1 MKVTGRPLRDLVNK
15 LLQEKSNDYARIG
28 LRRRLSRHWAV
39 LDTALRSDKWVRFLE
54 KYKLTDCWQII
65 VFSGYKGKRNS
76 LSLVRRG
83 SRPTGMRFQCS
94 FKIQTFWAP
103 SLKTMIYV
111 GSSLKW
117 WKFKKKS
124 PKFRSIIFLCS
135 WPFKEVQAFCWLQK
149 LSEVFDLS
157 SIVLFEMNDA
167 LFVDI
172 TSGTGAEEQCHGLS
186 FKLQVAFGS
195 YYRPV
200 DSIY

>member
-1 MKVTGRPLRDLVNK
+1 MKVNGRPLRDLVNK

-76 LSLVRRG
+76 LNLVRRG

-94 FKIQTFWAP
+94 FEIQTFWAP

-117 WKFKKKS
+117 WKFKKNLQNFEVS
-124 PKFRSIIFLCS
+124 FFFVLAFQRSSSFLLTPEIVWSVRFELDSFIRNEWCIVCRYHQ
-135 WPFKEVQAFCWLQK
+135 WHWRRRAMPRALVQAPGC
-149 LSEVFDLS
+149 
-157 SIVLFEMNDA
+157 I
-167 LFVDI
+167 
-172 TSGTGAEEQCHGLS
+172 
-186 FKLQVAFGS
+186 
-195 YYRPV
+195 R
-200 DSIY
+200 